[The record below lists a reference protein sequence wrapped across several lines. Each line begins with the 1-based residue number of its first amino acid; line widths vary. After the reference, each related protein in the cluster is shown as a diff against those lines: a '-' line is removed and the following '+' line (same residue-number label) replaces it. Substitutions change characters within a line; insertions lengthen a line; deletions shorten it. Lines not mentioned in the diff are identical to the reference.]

1 MIQRIK
7 AAWAALRGAVVLQA
21 DHWCV
26 VATDANGVPIVT
38 RWNGLVAEDAAMAL
52 YRGADSVAAKLPNR
66 SFKVH

>member
-1 MIQRIK
+1 MITRIK
-7 AAWAALRGAVVLQA
+7 AAWEALCGAVVLQA

-52 YRGADSVAAKLPNR
+52 YRAADQIAAHLPHR